1 MAKQILSIE
10 IQMTTII
17 LLYSENQ
24 NTLEFEN
31 NFKLKSTMTLII
43 PIKKTEQVCSVNGPI
58 LLIKWLRIY

>member
-31 NFKLKSTMTLII
+31 NFKLKSTMTVIR
-43 PIKKTEQVCSVNGPI
+43 PIKKTELLCSVNRPI
-58 LLIKWLRIY
+58 LHIK

>member
-58 LLIKWLRIY
+58 LLIK